1 VGDEVERCYL
11 EIISNSSPL
20 GRTAHWIAI
29 QKTLASYLLSAADCR
44 SVSNTFSQSID
55 LRVRV

>member
-1 VGDEVERCYL
+1 VDDEGERCYL

-29 QKTLASYLLSAADCR
+29 QKTLPGYLLSATDCR
-44 SVSNTFSQSID
+44 SFSNTFHS
-55 LRVRV
+55 L